1 MRERLKRLAPKWL
14 ITGYRGARYFGITA
28 LFFAAR
34 LFPMKKNL
42 VVLCSVWGYGDNAKY
57 VAEELMQRK
66 QKAYKKALIQE
77 KNILKKTLDT
87 DQDKKWRAMQ
97 IVFITNHP
105 EQVPNLKEITA
116 LRTNTPRAVFSLARA
131 KVWVDNNR
139 KEAYIRKRKG
149 QYYIQLWHGGIALK
163 RIEGDCEAL
172 LGRTYIR
179 RAKRDSK
186 DTDLFVSN
194 STFCT
199 QMYRRAFW
207 AQCEIAEYGSPRN
220 DRFVQQAKQK
230 MDVWEEKVSSGTDEQ
245 QDKKLR
251 DADRSKEK
259 VSGGID
265 WQEEGRS
272 NDTDKNKTKEIQT
285 LQDIEKFKISK
296 AADTNKK
303 EHIRIA
309 VYAPTYRTGHKNY
322 CAFDTEKLK
331 EALCARFGGT
341 WRILVRLHPLVA
353 ESNTINN
360 MSDIEDISC
369 MPDLYKILYNADI
382 LITDYSNTM
391 FEFAITGKPV
401 FLYAE
406 DLEEY
411 QRERGLYFPFD
422 SLPFPKAD
430 TKEKLYQ
437 EVLMYDAG
445 QYKEKLRE
453 FYNLVG
459 LKEEG
464 RAAELV
470 AERIVQQCEI

>member
-28 LFFAAR
+28 LFFVAR

-57 VAEELMQRK
+57 VAEELVRRK
-66 QKAYKKALIQE
+66 QKACKKVRIQE
-77 KNILKKTLDT
+77 KNILKKTLDA
-87 DQDKKWRAMQ
+87 DQEEKWRAMQ

-230 MDVWEEKVSSGTDEQ
+230 MDVWEKKVSSGTDRQ
-245 QDKKLR
+245 QDKKP
-251 DADRSKEK
+251 
-259 VSGGID
+259 
-265 WQEEGRS
+265 
-272 NDTDKNKTKEIQT
+272 
-285 LQDIEKFKISK
+285 
-296 AADTNKK
+296 
-303 EHIRIA
+303 RIA

>member
-57 VAEELMQRK
+57 VAEELVRRK
-66 QKAYKKALIQE
+66 QKACKKALIQE

-220 DRFVQQAKQK
+220 DKFVQQAKQK
-230 MDVWEEKVSSGTDEQ
+230 MDVWEKKVSSGTDRQ
-245 QDKKLR
+245 QDKKP
-251 DADRSKEK
+251 
-259 VSGGID
+259 
-265 WQEEGRS
+265 
-272 NDTDKNKTKEIQT
+272 
-285 LQDIEKFKISK
+285 
-296 AADTNKK
+296 
-303 EHIRIA
+303 RIA